1 MVKPILMSLITAT
14 IQPVASLSQTNTNSS
29 TYILTHDASMMIIQQ
44 SIDNAQL
51 PQTTSLLNDCN
62 IDTYQPSFLQPNLI
76 TSTPIRNENTFQT
89 YQRDILLIHNNNDLS
104 LDDTYGQLDSDD
116 STAASGD
123 FSLSFSQISCI
134 MRVIPNS
141 LISLQSIKIG

>member
-1 MVKPILMSLITAT
+1 
-14 IQPVASLSQTNTNSS
+14 
-29 TYILTHDASMMIIQQ
+29 
-44 SIDNAQL
+44 
-51 PQTTSLLNDCN
+51 
-62 IDTYQPSFLQPNLI
+62 TYQPSFLQPNLI